1 MQTKRQEIFIDILGI
16 SVVFGNMETM
26 GTESYIQSQLEQGS
40 SVTACTWN
48 DNGTIKFAY
57 SDRLDISVLAHEIE
71 QRSYYRNPYIRH
83 FSPSHHQLVICHN
96 TTYHRPATWNNQ
108 FRPQC

>member
-40 SVTACTWN
+40 SVTACT
-48 DNGTIKFAY
+48 GYIKPGGSNRGA
-57 SDRLDISVLAHEIE
+57 L
-71 QRSYYRNPYIRH
+71 
-83 FSPSHHQLVICHN
+83 
-96 TTYHRPATWNNQ
+96 
-108 FRPQC
+108 

>member
-26 GTESYIQSQLEQGS
+26 GTELYIQSQLEQGS

-57 SDRLDISVLAHEIE
+57 SDRLDIGVLAHEIVHIVNIIFNA
-71 QRSYYRNPYIRH
+71 RGLKLDS
-83 FSPSHHQLVICHN
+83 
-96 TTYHRPATWNNQ
+96 NNDEFQ
-108 FRPQC
+108 AYLTGWLFKHLYDKIFLTV